1 MAKEE
6 TADAQKPVD
15 NVSEYASAL
24 DGDDEDFKDAMLFEE
39 KDNPLEEEEPAAAT
53 ILHPNMVDLDSMKD
67 AVFFLFED
75 RNQRLSRFWIL
86 IVCASIIA
94 TMGLAGDS
102 SATVIGA
109 MIVGACL
116 YMLVCANMCNSI
128 KKLHGFAYWLIFESL
143 TETLKTFAV
152 NLQHPS

>member
-1 MAKEE
+1 MAEE
-6 TADAQKPVD
+6 TSANSGGGGVEDVQKPVD

-24 DGDDEDFKDAMLFEE
+24 GGSDEDFQDAMLFEE
-39 KDNPLEEEEPAAAT
+39 KDNPLREDEPTASM
-53 ILHPNMVDLDSMKD
+53 LYPNMVDIDSMKD

-94 TMGLAGDS
+94 TMGVAGDS

-109 MIVGACL
+109 MIVGACCCCCCCCCCCF
-116 YMLVCANMCNSI
+116 V
-128 KKLHGFAYWLIFESL
+128 
-143 TETLKTFAV
+143 
-152 NLQHPS
+152 

>member
-1 MAKEE
+1 MTKEE

-53 ILHPNMVDLDSMKD
+53 IVYPNMVDLDSMKD

-116 YMLVCANMCNSI
+116 
-128 KKLHGFAYWLIFESL
+128 
-143 TETLKTFAV
+143 
-152 NLQHPS
+152 